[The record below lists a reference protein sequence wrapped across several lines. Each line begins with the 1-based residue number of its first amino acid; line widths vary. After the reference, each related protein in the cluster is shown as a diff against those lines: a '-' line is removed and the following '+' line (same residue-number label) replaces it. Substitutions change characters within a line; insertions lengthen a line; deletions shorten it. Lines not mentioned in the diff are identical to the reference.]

1 MLTRSAII
9 SGICLLILQGC
20 GLRETRSIQRC
31 DAYGYEPGTD
41 AYRDCVAEEV
51 RASKARSL
59 KIMLD

>member
-41 AYRDCVAEEV
+41 AEEV